1 MVSFLWGNSTLELP
15 SNSSRIK
22 SEMLEFIQEENTEF
36 ISYFVLAK
44 ENLQQKGED
53 PKELIVEFEKF

>member
-1 MVSFLWGNSTLELP
+1 
-15 SNSSRIK
+15 
-22 SEMLEFIQEENTEF
+22 MLEFIQEENTEF

-53 PKELIVEFEKF
+53 PKELIDEFEKILKEI